1 MLKYMCVVPRRLLK
15 LIAGQLQGDV
25 QVQGSVKFNNC
36 HLESDVQRRV
46 CSYVP
51 QVDTHLAAFT
61 VQDTINF
68 SNDCTIQTHIQDRLE
83 TAGINAK
90 AHLAGG
96 RPKAEMVLTLL
107 GLNHVAKSIVG
118 DGVMRGV
125 SGGEKKRVT
134 TAEIAVTPSM
144 VLCMDEI
151 STGLDAAATFDI
163 IRGLK
168 NTCNVLK
175 TTIVISLL
183 QPPPDVLKLF
193 DDVMVMGKDG
203 TLIYH
208 GPLSDVEVNSFC
220 SLTIQLWFSYIFS
233 KKLLCVIRSRSK
245 AHHSLVCWQFYFSRE
260 LGFACP
266 EHIDFADFLVD
277 VCTDD
282 ASIYFRGNGQPPS
295 SIEMAERFRRSKTYN
310 DYIAPRYHEEYM
322 QGLDPA
328 KNTVNQAPFNRSAP
342 NIPNPYSQA
351 VSLV

>member
-83 TAGINAK
+83 SAGINAK

-193 DDVMVMGKDG
+193 DDVMVMGKGG

-220 SLTIQLWFSYIFS
+220 SLTIQLWSPIYS
-233 KKLLCVIRSRSK
+233 PKS
-245 AHHSLVCWQFYFSRE
+245 H
-260 LGFACP
+260 FA
-266 EHIDFADFLVD
+266 
-277 VCTDD
+277 
-282 ASIYFRGNGQPPS
+282 
-295 SIEMAERFRRSKTYN
+295 
-310 DYIAPRYHEEYM
+310 
-322 QGLDPA
+322 
-328 KNTVNQAPFNRSAP
+328 
-342 NIPNPYSQA
+342 
-351 VSLV
+351 